1 MNKVEGAQIVGVI
14 ASAYPQWKPTKET
27 IEVYVSLLEDLDV
40 VEAKEAV
47 KRLVMA
53 SEYPP
58 SVASIRRKV
67 LELQDGL
74 PLTKAEAWELVM
86 LLVHKNGTYNRP
98 AIEDEITQMVVNS
111 IGWREIC
118 TSTNVDTVRAQFF
131 RLYDELAEKKT
142 TEKLESRAFNSSN
155 HTLEGVKVR
164 GEIEAQDW
172 SEPRGQT
179 PSDEPSALSM

>member
-1 MNKVEGAQIVGVI
+1 MNKIEGAQLVGII

-27 IEVYVSLLEDLDV
+27 IEVYVSLLEDLEA

-67 LELQDGL
+67 LELHDGM

-86 LLVHKNGTYNRP
+86 LLVHKHGTYNRP
-98 AIEDEITQMVVNS
+98 AIEDGITQAVVNS

-118 TSTNVDTVRAQFF
+118 TSTNVDTIRAQFF
-131 RLYDELAEKKT
+131 RLYDELAEKVT
-142 TEKLESRAFNSSN
+142 TEKLESRGFILANYG
-155 HTLEGVKVR
+155 LEGVNIR
-164 GEIEAQDW
+164 AEIEAQDW
-172 SEPRGQT
+172 SEPRGST
-179 PSDEPSALSM
+179 SSDEPSALSV

>member
-1 MNKVEGAQIVGVI
+1 MNKVQGAQIVGII

-27 IEVYVSLLEDLDV
+27 IEVYVTLLEDLDP

-67 LELQDGL
+67 LELLDGM
-74 PLTKAEAWELVM
+74 PLSKSEAWELVM
-86 LLVHKNGTYNRP
+86 SLVHKHGTYNRP
-98 AIEDEITQMVVNS
+98 AIEDGITQMVVNS

-118 TSTNVDTVRAQFF
+118 TSTNVDTIRAHFF
-131 RLYDELAEKKT
+131 RLYEELAEKIT